1 MLSLLIHI
9 PLRWSPP
16 RHRTPGVDGPR
27 SWTSLNTSGSNT
39 AGWLRSSISQR
50 WRRLRSRIPSVCR
63 GTKEMRSIARTR
75 FQRLRASLERSTPL
89 NPTPRATASPTAS
102 PSTSTLTLSNVY
114 ELPLSICGLGVTS
127 TRISQSIDADSC
139 SREWIFSVCISG
151 RKPVP

>member
-27 SWTSLNTSGSNT
+27 SWTSLNTSGSYT

-75 FQRLRASLERSTPL
+75 FHRFLPAAVESCTSL
-89 NPTPRATASPTAS
+89 NPTPRATASPKS
-102 PSTSTLTLSNVY
+102 STLNLSNVY
-114 ELPLSICGLGVTS
+114 ELSLSPCGLGVTS